1 MWSDEASKVVAW
13 GKSGDLDHVPDLI
26 ARLESSDGNVR
37 RMAASALGKLC
48 DRRAVGPL
56 LDLLEGESKP
66 QVRQYAVKA
75 LGSIGARE
83 VWPVLQE
90 IAEDPAEM
98 YYVRRSAV
106 IALGQVRPGTSA

>member
-1 MWSDEASKVVAW
+1 MWSDEASEVVAW
-13 GKSGDLDHVPDLI
+13 GESGDQSYVPDLI
-26 ARLESSDGNVR
+26 AKLESPNGNIR
-37 RMAASALGKLC
+37 RMAASALGKLR

-56 LDLLEGESKP
+56 LDLLEGEPKP

-75 LGSIGARE
+75 LGIIGARE

-98 YYVRRSAV
+98 YYVRRTAAR
-106 IALGQVRPGTSA
+106 ALRQVRPR